1 MAAKRSR
8 QPVVHSSSPLAHTG
22 GARLLASDGP
32 REKRRGHDGT
42 TQREQ
47 TPAHPRFPSVDSR
60 STALRT
66 APPWSK
72 NNKKQTLLKRQ
83 IFLFFIFN
91 LSSALASRSLTRECG
106 YGCCGP
112 GRPGSQARKESASC
126 NPTLRIVVRGSNQA
140 FRGILMRVAGVL
152 RKHQDGGTML
162 HPFSSLLC
170 ATAPVVSPSSLPGN
184 ETTTSERTRP
194 TLMRSGVV
202 NALPNDWVQSDVS
215 RIWERNALVSGRC
228 R

>member
-22 GARLLASDGP
+22 EALLLASDGP
-32 REKRRGHDGT
+32 REKRRGHDGS

-47 TPAHPRFPSVDSR
+47 TPAHPRFPSIDSR
-60 STALRT
+60 SAALRT
-66 APPWSK
+66 APPRSK
-72 NNKKQTLLKRQ
+72 NNKKQTLLERQ
-83 IFLFFIFN
+83 TFLFIFN
-91 LSSALASRSLTRECG
+91 LFSALASRSLTCECG
-106 YGCCGP
+106 YGSCGP
-112 GRPGSQARKESASC
+112 RLHGSRRDKNRQYHTRDCRARFQPS
-126 NPTLRIVVRGSNQA
+126 V
-140 FRGILMRVAGVL
+140 FRGVLMGVAGVL

-162 HPFSSLLC
+162 HPFSSSFC

-194 TLMRSGVV
+194 TLMRSRVV
-202 NALPNDWVQSDVS
+202 NVLPNDWVQSDVS

-228 R
+228 P